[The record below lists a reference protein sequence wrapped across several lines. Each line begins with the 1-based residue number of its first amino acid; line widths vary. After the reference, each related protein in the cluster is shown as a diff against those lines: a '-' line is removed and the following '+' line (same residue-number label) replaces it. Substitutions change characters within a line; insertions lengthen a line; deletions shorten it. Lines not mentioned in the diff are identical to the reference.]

1 MNELDDVRFWPDIDE
16 EDLDSVR
23 RAGYASE
30 DYEYWQFG
38 QCATYAR
45 ALMQMKPSLKFGAM
59 GVGSGEHKY
68 PTHYFAHDDR
78 HAYDSA
84 GRHPLPYHGITHHAD
99 YSELDQDPHD
109 PRVPLDACEQDIT
122 EAQDHAR
129 RNGILEGRHQ
139 RQAMPATAGQTSDGM
154 RWVTAAAEELPPDPG
169 TAAIP
174 EGQIRLASGNV
185 KEPNDARVDAGGLRI
200 ARGLWY
206 RLHRSDQLDLDPGRA
221 RSRPL
226 DHGGPGQAG
235 LSAFARPHHLLHYAT
250 ELTWG
255 SRRET
260 PYLPEDRGVLRR
272 VVAFHGREIGRGD
285 DDEPL
290 VRPEPDSSCCGR
302 IVHEH
307 MAWSTFVRKLSDTPK
322 PSARWTLDQ
331 AQEKGRRRVSAGRG
345 RQAASRR
352 RVTGM
357 AGAVEQSRPRRVP

>member
-1 MNELDDVRFWPDIDE
+1 MPD
-16 EDLDSVR
+16 
-23 RAGYASE
+23 
-30 DYEYWQFG
+30 
-38 QCATYAR
+38 
-45 ALMQMKPSLKFGAM
+45 
-59 GVGSGEHKY
+59 
-68 PTHYFAHDDR
+68 HDDR
-78 HAYDSA
+78 AQLANRQAPEPAGTQLWFHGSPHRIADGTLIEPGHEPVNMEGEHDGYVYFTGSPEAAAEWAGEGSRYLNEEGYRGYRSNPHVYEVEPTGEYERDPTAEFPGESGDHRSARPLRVIRERHDLGLMHDLGCPGCNLA
-84 GRHPLPYHGITHHAD
+84 GRHATTINRTQLDDRGGALEHGTI
-99 YSELDQDPHD
+99 
-109 PRVPLDACEQDIT
+109 PR
-122 EAQDHAR
+122 
-129 RNGILEGRHQ
+129 
-139 RQAMPATAGQTSDGM
+139 
-154 RWVTAAAEELPPDPG
+154 
-169 TAAIP
+169 
-174 EGQIRLASGNV
+174 ASGNV
-185 KEPNDARVDAGGLRI
+185 KEPNGARADAGGLRI

-206 RLHRSDQLDLDPGRA
+206 RLHRSDQLDLDSGRA

-226 DHGGPGQAG
+226 DYGGPGQAG

-322 PSARWTLDQ
+322 PSTRWTLDQ

-352 RVTGM
+352 RATGM
-357 AGAVEQSRPRRVP
+357 AGAVEQSRPRRVS